1 MISVSK
7 ALKNLKYIKEWF
19 ERNDV
24 YDQHDCE
31 AMNMAIRA
39 LEAQLHLNRYRD
51 FDICEW
57 QEDYDW
63 DENNISEYHSVAS
76 VNDFLIDEL
85 KGEEDED

>member
-7 ALKNLKYIKEWF
+7 ALKNLKYIREWL

-31 AMNMAIRA
+31 AIDMAIRA
-39 LEAQLHLNRYRD
+39 LEVQKYLNKYKE

-63 DENNISEYHSVAS
+63 DEHDVSEYYSVAS
-76 VNDFLIDEL
+76 VNDFLIDEV
-85 KGEEDED
+85 KEEDED